1 MADEQIH
8 QDLGVD
14 LGHGGPGIHNATEA
28 AVRRREGSSTTEAPS
43 TKTFAQQQQDAAA
56 AKESARVAAL
66 TPTQRRLEKLNRYEN
81 ESGIHSK
88 DPEKQKAAMVEL
100 RKLLAADPEEQAAL
114 ADATLQDHREAFGL
128 EAPDVPDFDE
138 MYGDWEGRFLGH
150 ARNDGLG
157 ASDVRGIRDLGVKL
171 GTEVSMTG
179 KPISDDVLD
188 RELSKFGLTE
198 GQRAGL
204 KRYWRAI
211 EGGGAA

>member
-14 LGHGGPGIHNATEA
+14 LGGGGRAPMNATEA
-28 AVRRREGSSTTEAPS
+28 AVRRSGTIETKQQAPPKFIS
-43 TKTFAQQQQDAAA
+43 DAERHAA
-56 AKESARVAAL
+56 EKDAAL
-66 TPTQRRLEKLNRYEN
+66 TPGERTRMAITKELASGTLTPEQHAAKLAELKRSLIAEETQ
-81 ESGIHSK
+81 
-88 DPEKQKAAMVEL
+88 
-100 RKLLAADPEEQAAL
+100 EEQGAFAS
-114 ADATLQDHREAFGL
+114 APLQDQRSVFGL
-128 EAPDVPDFDE
+128 EAPDVPYDGFDE
-138 MYGDWEGRFLGH
+138 MYGGWEHRFLVN

-157 ASDVRGIRDLGVKL
+157 ASTVRDIRDLGVKL
-171 GTEVSMTG
+171 GTEVALTG

-211 EGGGAA
+211 EGGGAG